1 MCSKRL
7 LLTLST
13 IFLVGIFAVL
23 FSHEIAKISLN
34 SPLAISTPIE
44 LNPLATLPVQAQ
56 SVPLPSE
63 SGFLNVKD
71 WGAKGDG
78 QTDDTAALQAI
89 LGQKQTKV
97 SQSARSIYMP
107 NGTYVVSN
115 TIIWGDK
122 RRLLWGQSRDGVI
135 IRLKNDCPNFQDS
148 NQPKKVLKVEFG
160 HGGQNFNQRLRNITV
175 DIGQGNPGAIG
186 IGFHTNNGGGL
197 QNVAVRSSDPQQL
210 GHTGIRLDKPWPGP
224 GFFKNVWVDGF
235 DTGMFITHDQ
245 YSMTFEHITL
255 TRQRKVGFINL
266 LNTVAI
272 RDLKSK
278 NRVPAVVNKGK
289 TAVMALLEA
298 DLSGGT
304 PNTSAI
310 ENSEGGVLFARNVQT
325 QGYRQAIYNQSGG
338 SPNAQGP
345 SVNEFVSHRPASL
358 FAGGAS
364 RSLQL
369 PIEEPPTIPYGDPQQ
384 WVSVTAYGATPN
396 DKTDDGKAIQK
407 ALDSGAET
415 IYLPPGTYRS
425 RQTLR
430 VRGKVRRVFGLNA
443 SMVFKV
449 PGQSAF
455 IVEDGSGQP
464 VAIEVESTY
473 GTKQKIWLEHASKRT
488 LLFTGGSYMNSVPG
502 GKVFIEDIVATPL
515 IFDRQKVWIRQANT
529 ESYAD
534 NPHIVNKGSDLWILG
549 LKTEKD
555 RTIIATTKGGRTEVI
570 GGLLYKNREK
580 LGQVPAFISEDS
592 DVSLIYRNKGLPY
605 ATQIS
610 EIHKGKTKSLS
621 INNMPAGN
629 GRMPLFT
636 GYR

>member
-1 MCSKRL
+1 MYSKRIL
-7 LLTLST
+7 LALST
-13 IFLVGIFAVL
+13 IFLVGISVAL
-23 FSHEIAKISLN
+23 LPHKIAKVSLHPPLSLN
-34 SPLAISTPIE
+34 TPIE
-44 LNPLATLPVQAQ
+44 LNPIATLPVQAQ

-63 SGFLNVKD
+63 SGFLNVQD

-78 QTDDTAALQAI
+78 KTDDTEAIQAV
-89 LGQKQTKV
+89 LGQKQTKA

-107 NGTYVVSN
+107 NGVYLVSN

-122 RRLLWGQSRDGVI
+122 RKLLWGQSRDGVI
-135 IRLKNDCPNFQDS
+135 IKLKNNCPDFQDL

-160 HGGQNFNQRLRNITV
+160 HGGQNFNQRLRNLTV
-175 DIGQGNPGAIG
+175 DIGKGNPGAIG
-186 IGFHTNNGGGL
+186 IHTNNGGGL

-210 GHTGIRLDKPWPGP
+210 GSTGISLDKPWPGP

-235 DTGMFITHDQ
+235 DTGIFITHDQ

-255 TRQRKVGFINL
+255 TRQRKVGFMNL

-272 RDLKSK
+272 RDLKST
-278 NRVPAVVNKGK
+278 NRVPAIMNQGK
-289 TAVMALLEA
+289 TALMALVEA
-298 DLSGGT
+298 ELTGGAAT
-304 PNTSAI
+304 ASAI
-310 ENSEGGVLFARNVQT
+310 ENSDGGVLFARKVQT
-325 QGYRQAIYNQSGG
+325 QGYKQAIQNQSGE
-338 SPNAQGP
+338 SKNVLGP
-345 SVNEFVSHRPASL
+345 SVQEFVSHQPASL
-358 FAGGAS
+358 FSGAG

-415 IYLPPGTYRS
+415 IYLPPGIYRS

-430 VRGKVRRVFGLNA
+430 VRGNVRRVFGLNA

-464 VAIEVESTY
+464 VAIEVEATY
-473 GTKQKIWLEHASKRT
+473 GTKQKIWIEHASKRT

-529 ESYAD
+529 ESYED

-555 RTIIATTKGGRTEVI
+555 RTIIATTKGGRTEVM

-592 DVSLIYRNKGLPY
+592 DVSLIYRNKGLLY
-605 ATQIS
+605 NTQIL
-610 EIHKGKTKSLS
+610 ETHKGKTKSLS
-621 INNMPAGN
+621 INDMPAGN
-629 GRMPLFT
+629 GRMPLFS